1 MRFFDTNTTVIL
13 KCLEYLAIVFTR
25 LADANYHL
33 DEGEASIFLPHLI
46 NKVGD
51 PKDNIRKEIRR
62 IIQLILQVYCSSRV
76 TFFLLKGLKSK
87 NAKQRTECLEELGNL
102 IQQFGIERFQPSM
115 DVGMKAIAQ
124 QIGDRDNSVRSAAL
138 NAIVEAYVMHGE
150 TIFKYIGNLN
160 EKDMSMLEERIK
172 RSSRTK
178 PGGTGTGQP
187 THLGIPAGIL
197 SQKQNSP
204 EEKPKIMKIAS
215 AHTGNVR
222 AAEARIAVPKGPFQ
236 LDFDGSDTEDDI
248 PMPQLIEPDLRNLDD
263 PINLPVARYKSSN
276 SRRNP
281 SIALLVAQVG
291 SSDINTCIQALQEIE
306 AMLKD
311 GRRSSALQTQNE
323 QTVDPSSAS
332 DKSESLR
339 GHVDALLS
347 ACTIQ
352 LRLMHTQQIKQ
363 ESVSSDSIRL
373 YKFILGAIMS
383 LCRCKN
389 LSVEASKNVIK
400 ELAQVLLM
408 ILLDPKLNV
417 TKEGKGVTNAVN
429 ITVVKVVENMNANN
443 VMVALI
449 QLLHEIVGDEEF
461 SPQYKEL
468 VMKCL
473 WKMTRMIPT
482 IINQLDLDQII
493 GDIHA
498 FLVAYPSPTW
508 NKNNDMPLRT
518 LKTILHAFI
527 KQKGDVVKPIFQKYS
542 WK

>member
-1 MRFFDTNTTVIL
+1 ML
-13 KCLEYLAIVFTR
+13 VFGK
-25 LADANYHL
+25 LADANYHM
-33 DEGEASIFLPHLI
+33 DDIEATNFLPYLI
-46 NKVGD
+46 NKIGD
-51 PKDNIRKEIRR
+51 PKDNIRKDIRK
-62 IIQLILQVYCSSRV
+62 IIQLILPVYCSSRV
-76 TFFLLKGLKSK
+76 SFFLLEGLKSK

-102 IQQFGIERFQPSM
+102 IQQYGMERFQPSM
-115 DVGMKAIAQ
+115 TVALKAIAQ

-138 NAIVEAYVMHGE
+138 NTIVEAYVMHGE
-150 TIFKYIGNLN
+150 GIFRFIGNLN

-178 PGGTGTGQP
+178 PGGTGAGQP
-187 THLGIPAGIL
+187 THLGIPAGGPP
-197 SQKQNSP
+197 QKQNSP
-204 EEKPKIMKIAS
+204 EEKPKHAKIAS
-215 AHTGNVR
+215 APAGIPR
-222 AAEARIAVPKGPFQ
+222 AAEARPVPLKGPFQ
-236 LDFDGSDTEDDI
+236 LDFDGSDTESDI

-263 PINLPVARYKSSN
+263 PINLPVARYKTLTN
-276 SRRNP
+276 NRRNP
-281 SIALLVAQVG
+281 SVALLVAQVG
-291 SSDINTCIQALQEIE
+291 SSDIDKCIQALQEIE

-311 GRRSSALQTQNE
+311 GKRSSALQAQNE
-323 QTVDPSSAS
+323 QTTDPISAS

-347 ACTIQ
+347 ACTLQ
-352 LRLMHTQQIKQ
+352 LRLMHGQQIAQ
-363 ESVSSDSIRL
+363 ETVGCDSMRL

-389 LSVEASKNVIK
+389 LSIEASKNVIK
-400 ELAQVLLM
+400 DLTQVLLM
-408 ILLDPKLNV
+408 ILLDPKLNL
-417 TKEGKGVTNAVN
+417 TPEGEGVAKAVN

-443 VMVALI
+443 VMVALV
-449 QLLHEIVGDEEF
+449 QLLHEIVGNEEF
-461 SPQYKEL
+461 SPQFKEL

-473 WKMTRMIPT
+473 WKMTRMIPN
-482 IINQLDLDQII
+482 IVNQLDLDQIV

-527 KQKGDVVKPIFQKYS
+527 KQKGDVVKPIISKFS